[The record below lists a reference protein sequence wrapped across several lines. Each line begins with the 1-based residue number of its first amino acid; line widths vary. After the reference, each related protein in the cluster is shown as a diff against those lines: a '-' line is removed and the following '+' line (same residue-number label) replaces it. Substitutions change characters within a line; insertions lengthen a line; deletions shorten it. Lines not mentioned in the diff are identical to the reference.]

1 MKFSVS
7 KEVFEKMGN
16 ACFGIVVARGIK
28 NHPNPDVMAFLENSL
43 TDTEEK
49 YMDRNIKEADE
60 IVYYRE
66 AFSALEINPNK
77 FMSSIE
83 AMISRVTKKKGLP
96 HINAIVDLGNAISLK
111 YTVPIGAHDI
121 DVADEDICLR
131 FSNAEDVFIP
141 FGETEAEI
149 LDEGELIYAVG
160 NKVKTRRWIWRQSEI
175 GKITEESKNI
185 FFPIDGFT
193 DKNYD
198 FVMRS
203 RDELSERLTNYFGC
217 EVIVGFVDKDNPE
230 FIIK

>member
-7 KEVFEKMGN
+7 REVFEKMGN

-28 NHPNPDVMAFLENSL
+28 NRPNPDVMAFLENSL
-43 TDTEEK
+43 TDTEEM
-49 YMDRNIKEADE
+49 YMDRNVKEADE

-66 AFSALEINPNK
+66 AFSALGINPNK

-83 AMISRVTKKKGLP
+83 AMITRVAKKKGLP

-149 LDEGELIYAVG
+149 LDEGELIYTVG

-185 FFPIDGFT
+185 FFPIDGFS

>member
-7 KEVFEKMGN
+7 REVFEKMGN

-28 NHPNPDVMAFLENSL
+28 NRPNPDVMAFLENSL
-43 TDTEEK
+43 TDTEER
-49 YMDRNIKEADE
+49 YMDRNVKEADE

-66 AFSALEINPNK
+66 AFSALGINPNK

-83 AMISRVTKKKGLP
+83 AMITRVAKKKGLP

-149 LDEGELIYAVG
+149 LDEGELIYTVG

-185 FFPIDGFT
+185 FFPIDGFS